1 MNDTATHGRVD
12 AEGNVFV
19 RLADGTEASVGQ
31 YKAGTPIEGLQF
43 YQRKYDDLKIEAE
56 LFLRRLKTGQGRP
69 DGAKALIGK
78 LTSAVETPNCV
89 GDLTVFTALAASLET
104 AAAERAEQLKAERE
118 VIRAAAL
125 QTRMDIV
132 MRAEMLADST
142 QWKTAGDALKEL
154 LDEWQKAPHAER
166 AAEQD
171 LWKRFSAARNSFE
184 KRRRAHFAQRETER
198 AESKAIRAGLVKEA
212 QALAESKDWV
222 TTAKAFSALMA
233 RWKAAPRGK
242 RQEDDALWEQFKAAQ
257 DAFFTARSADLEK
270 RDEQHKGNLVI
281 KEELL
286 AQAQALLPVTD
297 ANIDSIKQ
305 ALRSIQEKW
314 EKAGHVPRSD
324 KDRLEGG
331 LRKIEEAVRNHE
343 KDRWRRTNPEARDR
357 ANGVVEQFRSSLAK
371 LDADIAS
378 AKDARAKA
386 DLEKRRATTALLL
399 EAAENA
405 AKEYA

>member
-1 MNDTATHGRVD
+1 MSDTATHGRVD
-12 AEGNVFV
+12 ADGTVFV
-19 RLADGTEASVGQ
+19 RLADGTEVSVGQ
-31 YKAGTPIEGLQF
+31 YQAGTPLEGLAF

-56 LFLRRLKTGQGRP
+56 LFLRRLKDGRGRP
-69 DGAKALIGK
+69 DGAKALISK
-78 LTSAVETPNCV
+78 LTSAVTTPNCV
-89 GDLTVFTALAASLET
+89 GDLTVFTSLAASIE
-104 AAAERAEQLKAERE
+104 AAAGERAEQLKAERE
-118 VIRAAAL
+118 VARAAAL
-125 QTRMDIV
+125 QTRMDIA

-142 QWKTAGDALKEL
+142 AWKSTADSFKEL
-154 LDEWQKAPHAER
+154 LEEWQKAPHAER

-184 KRRRAHFAQRETER
+184 KRRRAHFLQRDAER
-198 AESKAIRAGLVKEA
+198 AESKAVRTGLVKEA
-212 QALAESKDWV
+212 QQLAQSTDWAA
-222 TTAKAFSALMA
+222 TAKAFGALMA
-233 RWKAAPRGK
+233 RWKAAPRGR

-257 DAFFTARSADLEK
+257 DAFFDARNADLEK

-297 ANIDSIKQ
+297 ANIDAVKQ
-305 ALRSIQEKW
+305 ALRGIAEKW
-314 EKAGHVPRSD
+314 EKAGHVPRAD

-331 LRKIEEAVRNHE
+331 LRKVEEAVRNHE
-343 KDRWRRTNPEARDR
+343 RDRWRRTNPEARDR
-357 ANGVVEQFRSSLAK
+357 AYGVVEQFRASLAK
-371 LDADIAS
+371 LDADIAN
-378 AKDARAKA
+378 ATEARAKA